1 MKNKIFSLSLI
12 AALGIL
18 LFSSCDKLKEA
29 INADINLNP
38 QDIEFTIPIISQTGA
53 TTISDVNFQMN
64 IDSIIKANN
73 VKLSANNIKSVKLK
87 SCTLTLLDGDISNNF
102 SALEAI
108 SIKFKSNLKT
118 DYINII
124 DVTNNPDIEAQSL
137 EIPMNTT
144 IDLKDYFNATSFSYS
159 IGGIARKT
167 TSKTIQCKAT
177 LKYALNVGL

>member
-12 AALGIL
+12 TAFGIL

-29 INADINLNP
+29 IQADINLNP
-38 QDIEFTIPIISQTGA
+38 QDIEFTIPVIAATGSI
-53 TTISDVNFQMN
+53 TISDVTIQMN
-64 IDSIIKANN
+64 IDSIIKATN

-87 SCTLTLLDGDISNNF
+87 SCTLSLLNGDINNNL

-108 SIKFKSNLKT
+108 SIKFKSNLKP

-137 EIPMNTT
+137 EIPINAS
-144 IDLKDYFNATSFSYS
+144 IDLKDYFNASSFSYS
-159 IGGIARKT
+159 IGGVARKT
-167 TSKTIQCKAT
+167 TSKAIQCKAT

>member
-1 MKNKIFSLSLI
+1 MKNRIFSLSLI
-12 AALGIL
+12 TALGIL
-18 LFSSCDKLKEA
+18 LFSSCDKLKEVL
-29 INADINLNP
+29 NADINLNP
-38 QDIEFTIPIISQTGA
+38 QDIEFTIPIIAATGA
-53 TTISDVNFQMN
+53 TTISDVNIQMN

-87 SCTLTLLDGDISNNF
+87 SCTLTLLDGDSSNNF

-108 SIKFKSNLKT
+108 SMKFNSNLKT

-137 EIPMNTT
+137 EIPINTT

-167 TSKTIQCKAT
+167 TSKTIQCKAA
-177 LKYALNVGL
+177 LKYSLNVGL